1 MSYHESFEELL
12 AAQPDEVLA
21 DFRVS
26 GPGSRQLWKTVPAAA
41 VKHLWEQY
49 MKLGFVR
56 DEDALE
62 QVANQFKEN
71 VAKLYGNTV
80 LAGHSSGGEEYMDE
94 VEKIEK
100 KTSRDFGDW
109 ILDDSG
115 QWRLSDYGLNPLIDA
130 CFKLDEVS
138 TAEEKLLLLDRMLN
152 VVHQRSNLSA
162 MFVEGG
168 SGSLDLLSGQGVESA
183 EEAMKADTVPAF
195 AGSSG
200 GNDQLEMPEML
211 DPPSGWIVNPAM
223 PETQDPVDRP
233 SVFWPKGRVPG
244 WLAQAMINEPGLG
257 D

>member
-1 MSYHESFEELL
+1 M

-100 KTSRDFGDW
+100 KTSIQITMIRTLPELLRYGKKYLFFDFF
-109 ILDDSG
+109 IFELTTE
-115 QWRLSDYGLNPLIDA
+115 
-130 CFKLDEVS
+130 F
-138 TAEEKLLLLDRMLN
+138 
-152 VVHQRSNLSA
+152 H
-162 MFVEGG
+162 
-168 SGSLDLLSGQGVESA
+168 
-183 EEAMKADTVPAF
+183 
-195 AGSSG
+195 
-200 GNDQLEMPEML
+200 
-211 DPPSGWIVNPAM
+211 
-223 PETQDPVDRP
+223 
-233 SVFWPKGRVPG
+233 
-244 WLAQAMINEPGLG
+244 
-257 D
+257 